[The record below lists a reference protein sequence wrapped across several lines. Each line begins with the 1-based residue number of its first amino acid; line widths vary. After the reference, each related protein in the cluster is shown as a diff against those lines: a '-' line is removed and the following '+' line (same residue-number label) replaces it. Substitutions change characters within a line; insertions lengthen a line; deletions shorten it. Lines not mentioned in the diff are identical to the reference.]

1 MENFMVALISDCF
14 YSLSPWISYPL
25 VIIGLLFALIVIVAF
40 LGLFFWMCRFFCHV
54 VSGIYGMIRFG
65 Y

>member
-1 MENFMVALISDCF
+1 MENFMVALIGDCF

-25 VIIGLLFALIVIVAF
+25 VIIGLLFGLIVIVAF
-40 LGLFFWMCRFFCHV
+40 FGLFFWMCRFFCHV